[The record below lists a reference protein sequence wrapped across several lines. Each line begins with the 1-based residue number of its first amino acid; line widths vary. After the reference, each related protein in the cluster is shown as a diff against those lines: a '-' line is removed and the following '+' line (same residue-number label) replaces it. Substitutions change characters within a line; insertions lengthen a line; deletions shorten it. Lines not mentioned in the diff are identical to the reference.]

1 MIAEI
6 FVEKLWNLSK
16 SKSIHLA
23 KRSSLPCQWRPEKK
37 KLDKITK
44 SSQCLQTCTLEL
56 LTNLNSFVTKITKD
70 PFELPPENSNFR
82 TTKQFHGFYL

>member
-16 SKSIHLA
+16 SKSIHSQLTSMSM
-23 KRSSLPCQWRPEKK
+23 KTEKK

-70 PFELPPENSNFR
+70 PFELSPENSNFR

>member
-1 MIAEI
+1 MKFIKKQI
-6 FVEKLWNLSK
+6 D
-16 SKSIHLA
+16 
-23 KRSSLPCQWRPEKK
+23 SLGETQLTSMSMKTRKK

-70 PFELPPENSNFR
+70 PFELSPENSNFR

>member
-6 FVEKLWNLSK
+6 LSK
-16 SKSIHLA
+16 SYEIYQKA
-23 KRSSLPCQWRPEKK
+23 NRFTWRNAAHFHVNEDRKK

-70 PFELPPENSNFR
+70 PFELSPENSNFR

>member
-23 KRSSLPCQWRPEKK
+23 KRNSLPCQWRQKKK

-70 PFELPPENSNFR
+70 PFELSPENSNFR

>member
-1 MIAEI
+1 MKFIKKQI
-6 FVEKLWNLSK
+6 D
-16 SKSIHLA
+16 
-23 KRSSLPCQWRPEKK
+23 SLGETQLTSMSMKAEKK

-44 SSQCLQTCTLEL
+44 SSQCLQTCVLES

-70 PFELPPENSNFR
+70 SFELSPENSNFR

>member
-1 MIAEI
+1 MKFIKKQI
-6 FVEKLWNLSK
+6 D
-16 SKSIHLA
+16 
-23 KRSSLPCQWRPEKK
+23 SLGETQLTSMSMKTEKK

-44 SSQCLQTCTLEL
+44 SSQCLQTCVQES

-70 PFELPPENSNFR
+70 SFELTPENSNFR

>member
-16 SKSIHLA
+16 SKSIYLA
-23 KRSSLPCQWRPEKK
+23 KRSSLPCQWRQKK

-70 PFELPPENSNFR
+70 SFELSPENSNFR